1 MERKIT
7 NESKFK
13 LIYLF
18 RQLFPTNNMFY
29 IIFFFF
35 KFYGIILTT
44 HNLKGYENKSKGITS
59 ISSILSRLS
68 FYNTNFRYI
77 VRSYSECCFIIFLL
91 LCLFFIGIFIDYHF
105 IASIYKNINTGIELN
120 IRKIGKFRKREP
132 YKILSVVLLYF
143 YLFLLLF
150 GQHMIIYISPGIF
163 IPFLKNDMENNS
175 NKYSLS
181 INSSYF
187 NSFINNSS
195 IPITLLAIINILS
208 CIMLYILFFSFIQL
222 NNAIGIY
229 SVYGQKLYFN
239 YKIAIIT
246 FLTFLFLPFISIA
259 NIFQGEEKNKF
270 RLVLNISAV
279 FICSIY
285 ILMSVKNFNSNYKVV
300 IFFNHF
306 ILIWCWFSGIIEILL
321 YHFIKNDISQV
332 FYTIKLLLEL
342 LNSIGICL
350 FINHKNN
357 LYFEINFST
366 HLFQTN
372 EKNFS
377 IGEIFVYLN
386 YLRDYLNQKQGSF
399 FNLFRLLFNHKKD
412 CLYQNC
418 PCSILKFEENKTLNM
433 IQTGDKIQNEIHF
446 EISTLQSTLTTEQF
460 IIIGEQEIVNRIM
473 ILFRKKLFEDMN
485 FYCIC
490 HVYYIYYFKKN
501 LKLALYFAGKYFE
514 SQIKF
519 DFTTLYFF
527 YEIKKQIIKEIFDK
541 SKNRQLKKNEGKNE
555 LMKLKVFYD
564 FIVFILTIKTILKYS
579 CIYLEN
585 IFHFQK
591 ESNKNTKLSKIN
603 YSSFLEFLHSCGY
616 ISNYNKKLKY
626 LLVKY
631 YNIHQIMIT
640 NKELCYLLTNYYYLV
655 FKKIPNDV
663 SIYFENKFT
672 YNSIIDEID
681 LDYEQFLFKYP
692 LVTGLSKSD
701 NFEIFYFHNK
711 LCEYLDYSKEQILGK
726 DFHTLIPTEIN
737 EPHKLILKQFL
748 FIPNAFFS
756 RNEAFILNKDHY
768 IVNCSFS
775 CKLLPRFKSEFYII
789 ANIEIVDLN
798 TLSCLNYSLMLNNS
812 LHFITISKSFEEQFF
827 FNLKM
832 FEILKINF
840 CDFFGVSTS
849 KLKKRLNKKKRN
861 SINTRKKILRN
872 LIEENHSLSI
882 LSNVSQEKIFV
893 YRAQKN
899 SIDDLLHTPFVIE
912 DTIKKVQIINGLQNL
927 TKTIDEI
934 GLDIDWYNRV
944 KCLGERLQISNFF
957 DFHSNIIKEEND
969 LTNQFNIKY
978 TMKEIGIYLYYV
990 VQIMEFIDVNEVRYE
1005 TQNLKKK
1012 LSISPHKERKSALRI
1027 ELHRNFGNILNSVGT
1042 ERQNSEVSL
1051 NNKTPLH
1058 KGSQISL
1065 FRKLSNNFSSFDINS
1080 SITNESK
1087 NNFSNNNLIHNNSS
1101 SKRNKR
1107 KYVPKKTIKDS
1118 NNEEI
1123 EILTGEKMESLLDQI
1138 HFTYS
1143 VLKFILLIFFIILF
1157 VIEVISFNLRINIKN
1172 KGNDLLINNIYFQM
1186 LKTDIYI
1193 HSLSLIYFCDEIIDD
1208 EESKKIITEPLFEK
1222 QNSILIH
1229 YSKVMQY
1236 LGKLNIYKEM
1246 TNFIS
1251 ILYEEISFEII
1262 KDDWTVYT
1270 RKSGLIEEIN
1280 IYQYSISSFLGN
1292 IKIDKMECRLKEIF
1306 FNENYM
1312 NESKRKT
1319 IYKNE
1324 GSPSEEEELF
1334 FYSLYNIIQ
1343 NYKPK
1348 FEKLSNEMNQNLIDF
1363 INEFTS
1369 YHIILINVILM
1380 IVLLIII
1387 SIYIKMLLL
1396 DTKEMKVIL
1405 NHLYVIDP
1413 NQYAFE
1419 QQILLFKN
1427 IILEFN
1433 EKQINL
1439 FEKAKLGKLFIS
1451 SSTNSIK
1458 IKPRNKES
1466 SVKLQSNI
1474 KNNNSSTLDMI
1485 AQETPHTNLSRKPM
1499 NPHNNNNN
1507 NDNNENH
1514 ESIHEVKA
1522 NLLPKTIKLGFIFIS
1537 IFVLILLFL
1546 LGFNIYISLI
1556 LKKNFIRATILS
1568 LNFLDRLP
1576 RAIELLLYTHL
1587 SIIAGNPYLIKGNG
1601 LEYYKTQIDEYLNYY
1616 NYVLDYERASQIES
1630 LSDSYYSNL
1639 FLENILIK
1647 KNIDEF
1653 ISHPLNILSNIKDW
1667 QNKFNYYQYFCLYS
1681 ALGQEIYLETSHI
1694 NIKSFF
1700 QQINVYVNQC
1710 YNANNIINE
1719 YGLETE
1725 FNYLYQ
1731 ELTNLYKD
1739 FCFEEKSD
1747 EIKIKMLNN
1756 EDKTRIVKDIVIQFK
1771 FVFDTFSYW
1780 FKHDLKHF
1788 MSYIGNLNNYFL
1800 GMIIIISLIMFVV
1813 IYIII
1818 QNMNDETKRLL
1829 LFFSKL
1835 F

>member
-1 MERKIT
+1 MERKIS
-7 NESKFK
+7 NEPKFK

-18 RQLFPTNNMFY
+18 RQLFPTSDLFY

-68 FYNTNFRYI
+68 FYNTNFRFI
-77 VRSYSECCFIIFLL
+77 VKSYSEFCIIIFIL
-91 LCLFFIGIFIDYHF
+91 LCIFFIGIFIDYHF
-105 IASIYKNINTGIELN
+105 IASIYKKINTGIELK
-120 IRKIGKFRKREP
+120 IRKIGRFHKKEP
-132 YKILSVVLLYF
+132 YKILSIVLLYL
-143 YLFLLLF
+143 YLFLLIF

-163 IPFLKNDMENNS
+163 IPFLKNDIDNNS
-175 NKYSLS
+175 NKYSLD

-187 NSFINNSS
+187 NTFINSSS
-195 IPITLLAIINILS
+195 IPITFLAIINILS

-222 NNAIGIY
+222 NNAKGIF
-229 SVYGQKLYFN
+229 SIFGKKLYLSN
-239 YKIAIIT
+239 QIIIIT
-246 FLTFLFLPFISIA
+246 FITFLFLPFISIA
-259 NIFQGEEKNKF
+259 NIFQGDDKNKF
-270 RLVLNISAV
+270 RLLLNICGV

-285 ILMSVKNFNSNYKVV
+285 ILMSVKNFNSNCKIV
-300 IFFNHF
+300 IFFNNF
-306 ILIWCWFSGIIEILL
+306 IIIWCWFSGIIEILL

-332 FYTIKLLLEL
+332 FYTIKLLLQL

-350 FINHKNN
+350 FIYHKNN
-357 LYFEINFST
+357 QFFEVNFSK

-377 IGEIFVYLN
+377 IGEIFIYLN
-386 YLRDYLNQKQGSF
+386 YLKDFLNHKQGSF
-399 FNLFRLLFNHKKD
+399 FHLYRLLFNHKKD
-412 CLYQNC
+412 CLYPNC
-418 PCSILKFEENKTLNM
+418 PCSIIKFEENQNLNM
-433 IQTGDKIQNEIHF
+433 IQTGNKLQNEIHF
-446 EISTLQSTLTTEQF
+446 EISTLQSTITTEQF

-473 ILFRKKLFEDMN
+473 ILFRKKLFGDIN

-519 DFTTLYFF
+519 NFTTLYFF
-527 YEIKKQIIKEIFDK
+527 YEIKKQIIKEIYNK
-541 SKNRQLKKNEGKNE
+541 SKNRKIKKNDGENN
-555 LMKLKVFYD
+555 LIKLKVFFD

-585 IFHFQK
+585 IFRFQK
-591 ESNKNTKLSKIN
+591 ESNKNNKLSTIN

-626 LLVKY
+626 LLIEY
-631 YNIHQIMIT
+631 YRIHQDLIT
-640 NKELCYLLTNYYYLV
+640 NKELCYLLTNYYYLI
-655 FKKIPNDV
+655 FKNIPDDI
-663 SIYFENKFT
+663 SIYFEKKYT
-672 YNSIIDEID
+672 YNSVIDEIEF
-681 LDYEQFLFKYP
+681 DYEQFLFKYP
-692 LVTGLSKSD
+692 LITGLSKSD

-711 LCEYLDYSKEQILGK
+711 LCEYLEYSKEQIIGK
-726 DFHTLIPTEIN
+726 DFHTLIPIEIN

-748 FIPNAFFS
+748 FIPNAVFS
-756 RNEAFILNKDHY
+756 RNEAFILNKDRY

-775 CKLLPRFKSEFYII
+775 CKLLPKFKSEFYII

-798 TLSCLNYSLMLNNS
+798 TLSCLNYSLMLNSS

-840 CDFFGVSTS
+840 CDFFGVSTL

-882 LSNVSQEKIFV
+882 LSNVSQDKIFV
-893 YRAQKN
+893 YRVQKN
-899 SIDDLLHTPFVIE
+899 SIDDLLHTPYEIE
-912 DTIKKVQIINGLQNL
+912 DTIKKAQIINGLQNL

-944 KCLGERLQISNFF
+944 KCLGERLQIANFF
-957 DFHSNIIKEEND
+957 DYHSNIIREEND
-969 LTNQFNIKY
+969 LTEQFNIKY

-990 VQIMEFIDVNEVRYE
+990 VQIMEFINVNEVRYE
-1005 TQNLKKK
+1005 TENIKKK
-1012 LSISPHKERKSALRI
+1012 LSIHPHKERKSALRL
-1027 ELHRNFGNILNSVGT
+1027 ELHRSFNVLHSGGP
-1042 ERQNSEVSL
+1042 ERQNSEFSI
-1051 NNKTPLH
+1051 NSNKVPLH
-1058 KGSQISL
+1058 KGTQMSL
-1065 FRKLSNNFSSFDINS
+1065 IGKLSNYSSFEMNS
-1080 SITNESK
+1080 SNTNDSK
-1087 NNFSNNNLIHNNSS
+1087 NVSNNNLIHNNSS
-1101 SKRNKR
+1101 KRTKR
-1107 KYVPKKTIKDS
+1107 KFVAKKTIKDS

-1123 EILTGEKMESLLDQI
+1123 EILTGEKMEILLDEI
-1138 HFTYS
+1138 HHTYS
-1143 VLKFILLIFFIILF
+1143 ILKFILLLLFIILL
-1157 VIEVISFNLRINIKN
+1157 VLEIITVYLRINIKN
-1172 KGNDLLINNIYFQM
+1172 KGNNLLKNNIYFQL
-1186 LKTDIYI
+1186 LKTDIYV
-1193 HSLSLIYFCDEIIDD
+1193 HALSLIYFCDEIIDD
-1208 EESKKIITEPLFEK
+1208 EESRKIIMQPLFEK
-1222 QNSILIH
+1222 YNSILIH
-1229 YSKVMQY
+1229 YSKVMKY

-1246 TNFIS
+1246 NSFIS
-1251 ILYEEISFEII
+1251 ILYDEISFQII
-1262 KDDWTVYT
+1262 KDDWKVYT
-1270 RKSGLIEEIN
+1270 RQSGLIEEIN
-1280 IYQYSISSFLGN
+1280 IYQYSISSLISNF
-1292 IKIDKMECRLKEIF
+1292 KISNMECRLKQIF
-1306 FNENYM
+1306 FNENFM
-1312 NESKRKT
+1312 NETKRKT

-1324 GSPSEEEELF
+1324 GSPSEEEEIF

-1348 FEKLSNEMNQNLIDF
+1348 FEKLSNQMNQILIDF
-1363 INEFTS
+1363 INEFTL
-1369 YHIILINVILM
+1369 YYVIIINIIIM
-1380 IVLLIII
+1380 IVLIAII
-1387 SIYIKMLLL
+1387 SIYIKMLFL
-1396 DTKEMKVIL
+1396 DKKEMKVIL

-1419 QQILLFKN
+1419 QQVMLFKN

-1433 EKQINL
+1433 EKKISL
-1439 FEKAKLGKLFIS
+1439 FERAKLGKIFIN
-1451 SSTNSIK
+1451 SSTSTSIK
-1458 IKPRNKES
+1458 TKPRSKES
-1466 SVKLQSNI
+1466 IFKLHSNN

-1485 AQETPHTNLSRKPM
+1485 PQETPHTNLSRKPM

-1507 NDNNENH
+1507 NNENNENH
-1514 ESIHEVKA
+1514 EIVHEVKA
-1522 NLLPKTIKLGFIFIS
+1522 GLLPKTIKLGLVFIIIFI
-1537 IFVLILLFL
+1537 LILLFL
-1546 LGFNIYISLI
+1546 LGFNIYTSLK
-1556 LKKNFIRATILS
+1556 LKKNFIRALILC

-1576 RAIELLLYTHL
+1576 RAIELMLYTHL

-1616 NYVLDYERASQIES
+1616 NYELDYERASQIES

-1647 KNIDEF
+1647 TNIDEF
-1653 ISHPLNILSNIKDW
+1653 VSHPLNILNNIKEW

-1681 ALGQEIYLETSHI
+1681 GLGQEIYLELSHK

-1700 QQINVYVNQC
+1700 TDVNYYVNKC

-1725 FNYLYQ
+1725 FNYFYQ

-1739 FCFEEKSD
+1739 FCEEDKSD
-1747 EIKIKMLNN
+1747 NRKIKLLNN
-1756 EDKTRIVKDIVIQFK
+1756 VDKTRIVKDIVIQFK

-1780 FKHDLKHF
+1780 FKHDLKKF
-1788 MSYIGNLNNYFL
+1788 MSYIGNLNNYFF
-1800 GMIIIISLIMFVV
+1800 GIIIIISLIMFVV